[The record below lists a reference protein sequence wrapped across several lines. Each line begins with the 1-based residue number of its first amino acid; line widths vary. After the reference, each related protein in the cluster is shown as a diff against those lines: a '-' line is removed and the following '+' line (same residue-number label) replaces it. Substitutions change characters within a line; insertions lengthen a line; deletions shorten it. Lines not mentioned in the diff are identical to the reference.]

1 MTNLVNFL
9 ILTGKQTIL
18 WTDLALSS
26 AVFIGILVVVMFG
39 FIDVPVG
46 ISALLEKAK
55 SHLSK
60 DAIQNESSTPHS
72 YGGLIFG
79 QFMLWLFIYSVY
91 YCSGMCLILH

>member
-1 MTNLVNFL
+1 M
-9 ILTGKQTIL
+9 
-18 WTDLALSS
+18 
-26 AVFIGILVVVMFG
+26 VVMFG

-55 SHLSK
+55 AHLSK
-60 DAIQNESSTPHS
+60 DAIQNESSTSHS

-91 YCSGMCLILH
+91 YCSGMCSIKHQYDRLNYWQIILVLPSRLM

>member
-1 MTNLVNFL
+1 M
-9 ILTGKQTIL
+9 
-18 WTDLALSS
+18 
-26 AVFIGILVVVMFG
+26 VVMFG

-55 SHLSK
+55 AHLSK
-60 DAIQNESSTPHS
+60 DANQNEISTPHS

-91 YCSGMCLILH
+91 YCSGMSPMKHQYDRLSYLITVLVLPSRLM

>member
-1 MTNLVNFL
+1 M
-9 ILTGKQTIL
+9 
-18 WTDLALSS
+18 
-26 AVFIGILVVVMFG
+26 VVMFG

-55 SHLSK
+55 AHLSK
-60 DAIQNESSTPHS
+60 DVNQNESSAPHS

>member
-1 MTNLVNFL
+1 M

-18 WTDLALSS
+18 WTDLVLSL
-26 AVFIGILVVVMFG
+26 AIFIGILVVVLLG

-46 ISALLEKAK
+46 LSALLEKAK
-55 SHLSK
+55 AHLSK
-60 DAIQNESSTPHS
+60 DANQNESSTPHS

-91 YCSGMCLILH
+91 YSSGMSTMKHYVL